1 MTKSQNYPNN
11 NGLTRRQFLTY
22 VLGGTGAFMA
32 TMLGAPLVVSALDPV
47 HRESGGGFSKTTWKV
62 SDFNDKLPTHVKYME
77 EIGDGWNSK
86 KIENDVYVIIR
97 DNKLMI
103 MSHVCTHLGC
113 HVDGSEQ
120 NGKPISAK
128 YDNGKEWFECPCHG
142 SLYNV
147 YGVQTPSSPAPR
159 PLDLYHYRVNANG
172 QIEVGSSFQRTDKT
186 WSDNPNPDIKS

>member
-1 MTKSQNYPNN
+1 MTQSQDKSN

-32 TMLGAPLVVSALDPV
+32 TMLGTPLVVSAFDPI
-47 HRESGGGFSKTTWKV
+47 HRGAQGGFSKTDWKV
-62 SDFNDKLPTHVKYME
+62 SDFNDKLPTQVKYMQ

-113 HVDGSEQ
+113 HVNGSVS
-120 NGKPISAK
+120 NGKSVAATFG
-128 YDNGKEWFECPCHG
+128 DGKEWFECPCHG
-142 SLYNV
+142 SQFNE
-147 YGVQTPSSPAPR
+147 YGVQTPASPAPR
-159 PLDLYHYRVNANG
+159 PLDLYHYRING
-172 QIEVGSSFQRTDKT
+172 NGNIEVGSSFQRTDKT
-186 WSDNPNPDIKS
+186 WSNNPNPSIKS